1 MDGKQIHIILN
12 WKEKESNSK
21 LLSKCFDFV
30 SRAKGNGERMLGEGW
45 GGMFWEEEEKGK
57 EIYFFNY
64 FF

>member
-1 MDGKQIHIILN
+1 M
-12 WKEKESNSK
+12 
-21 LLSKCFDFV
+21 

-64 FF
+64 FFLVKT